1 MALKRVTDTQSVMYA
16 FCISA
21 YDGMGVCRAASGGN
35 LGEATSIAYLCCSG
49 TYFNED
55 LEN

>member
-21 YDGMGVCRAASGGN
+21 YDGMGVCSAASGGN
-35 LGEATSIAYLCCSG
+35 FGEATSIAYLCCSG